1 MKKNILL
8 AVASLV
14 VLGIAGIY
22 LTQTTEPSEE
32 NLGRPLGVLRDLKNE
47 VRYKYTRTFFWKD
60 AQDGRK
66 VYDGSQIFVGPKSSA
81 LLVFAENRKVRLN
94 EETLLRLSQVEQNPA
109 LIALQINDGGFNLK
123 SGKGQMDPL
132 VLNLDDGQF
141 KIISKDAYDIYVKK
155 TDKKLALSVA
165 LGNLTLQNVSGKTDL
180 ATGTSI
186 TLEMAGTVN
195 QGGVAS
201 KQIIAKELPS
211 TSFNLLAPYDGEIV
225 REQTQPV
232 FFKWETTDASNLR
245 LQYSSQP
252 DFADGVTDLDVS
264 SQQFFPIP
272 LNTMKGDVFW
282 RLVSIKD
289 GVPAYSRASFF
300 KVGQVESI
308 RVQVSAPNYIRK
320 GVWRVQTTILDDDK
334 SNFDFQ
340 VSKSESFTPL
350 QDGFM
355 GKAPFTSLLDSPGDY
370 LVRARKNFGN
380 GLFSPWSAAQKV
392 TIRDSLKAPVIEFTD
407 RTEDRVGNV
416 ISEIKWYEVPFAKQY
431 IVQSSNTTSF
441 AAVMSQKTVMTVESA
456 VQHSS
461 PRKVYYRVIAV
472 SEEGE
477 NSAPSNTLVSE
488 GSTLLHEEE
497 QKRLALEQSAKE
509 ADKQAKAAAPKTPDE
524 YNSSLLLPLDGSV
537 FYTNDSIR
545 FEWEPVFKKPT
556 VEISYVSDF
565 SQDVIRITA
574 EKDNFTKIRPLER
587 VGRYYWRLSFE
598 QTLGRT
604 EYSKTQSFTISAA
617 LSTQIEKLTL
627 KFVERN
633 KWNLSLQIK
642 DAKPEETFNM
652 QVSMD
657 STFSRLEHE
666 QTSRTKDVISL
677 SKPGTYYVRARRAK
691 GASEIQGWS
700 NVMTQALRPPLTA
713 PQLQNPQEILAG
725 PDLAKVHLGWS
736 DVKYATQYIVELN
749 NTNTFGS
756 ILRSYRVP
764 ENTYDLM
771 HSQRDASYIRV
782 LAQSAEGELSPPSN
796 IVKVK
801 GFLPGP
807 TIEKY
812 EIAYANLDSKG
823 SIDQLHIL
831 WTHRKNALKYV
842 VEVSR
847 NEKFDQVQKFE
858 TKNIEFFTPV
868 KDIGWYYFKV
878 TPISAMTDYFFAPTT
893 VFAVEYKKIER
904 LQLATVEEP
913 ANGAKFPYNNGK
925 YFVVFKW
932 GQTLGAGWYDFEI
945 AQNSEFKESK
955 LFKVEARQYRL
966 PPEIKDGTWYYRL
979 RGRNPN
985 QASPWSPTKTF
996 TLQK

>member
-1 MKKNILL
+1 MKKNMLL
-8 AVASLV
+8 AIASLV
-14 VLGIAGIY
+14 VLGIAGVF
-22 LTQTTEPSEE
+22 LTQSTDTAEE
-32 NLGRPLGVLRDLKNE
+32 NLGRPLGVLRELKKE
-47 VRYKYTRTFFWKD
+47 IRYKYTRTFFWKD
-60 AQDGRK
+60 AQEGRK

-81 LLVFAENRKVRLN
+81 LLVFAENRKIRLN

-123 SGKGQMDPL
+123 SGKGPMDPL

-155 TDKKLALSVA
+155 SDKKLSLSVA
-165 LGNLTLQNVSGKTDL
+165 LGNLTLQNVSGKTEV

-186 TLEMAGTVN
+186 TLETGTVTEN
-195 QGGVAS
+195 GTSS
-201 KQIIAKELPS
+201 KQIVAKEVSPI
-211 TSFNLLAPYDGEIV
+211 SFNLLAPYDGEIV
-225 REQTQPV
+225 REQVQPV
-232 FFKWETTDASNLR
+232 FFKWEAEGASALH
-245 LQYSSQP
+245 LQYCSQP
-252 DFADGVTDLDVS
+252 DFAENIVDLDVT

-272 LNTMKGDVFW
+272 LNTLKGDVFW
-282 RLVSIKD
+282 RLVAHKD
-289 GVPAYSRASFF
+289 GVPIYSRSSFF
-300 KVGQVESI
+300 KVGQVEAI
-308 RVQVSAPNYIRK
+308 HLQVSAPNYVRK
-320 GVWRVQTTILDDDK
+320 GVWKVQATIADDNK

-340 VSKSESFTPL
+340 VSKTENYATL
-350 QDGFM
+350 QDAYL
-355 GKAPFTSLLDSPGDY
+355 GKAPFTSLLDSPGEY
-370 LVRARKNFGN
+370 FIRARKNFGN
-380 GLFSPWSAAQKV
+380 GLFSPWSASQKV
-392 TIRDSLKAPVIEFTD
+392 TIRESLKSPVIEFSD

-416 ISEIKWYEVPFAKQY
+416 ISEIKWSEVPAAKQY
-431 IVQSSNTTSF
+431 IVQASNAASF
-441 AAVMSQKTVMTVESA
+441 NPVISQKTVTTVESA

-477 NSAPSNTLVSE
+477 NSAPSNLLVSE
-488 GSTLLHEEE
+488 GSSRLQEEE
-497 QKRLALEQSAKE
+497 QKRLALEQSESDKS
-509 ADKQAKAAAPKTPDE
+509 KQAAKPVTKSPDE
-524 YNSSLLLPLDGSV
+524 FNSMLLLPLDGSV

-545 FEWEPVFKKPT
+545 FEWEPFFKKPT

-565 SQDVIRITA
+565 SQDVIRIVA
-574 EKDNFTKIRPLER
+574 EKENSTKIKPMER
-587 VGRYYWRLSFE
+587 VGKYYWRLSFE
-598 QTLGRT
+598 QALGQI
-604 EYSKTQSFTISAA
+604 EYSKTQSFTVSAA

-642 DAKPEETFNM
+642 DAKPEEQFIM
-652 QVSMD
+652 QASLD
-657 STFSRLEHE
+657 STFAKVEHE
-666 QTSRTKDVISL
+666 QSGRTKDVIAL
-677 SKPGTYYVRARRAK
+677 SKPGRYYVRARRAK

-700 NVMTQALRPPLTA
+700 NIMTQVLRPPLTA
-713 PQLQNPQEILAG
+713 PMLKDPQEALAG

-736 DVKYATQYIVELN
+736 DVKYAAQYIVELN

-756 ILRSYRVP
+756 VLRSYRVP
-764 ENTYDLM
+764 ENTYDLL
-771 HSQRDASYIRV
+771 HSQRDASYIRI

-801 GFLPGP
+801 GLLPGP
-807 TIEKY
+807 NIDKY
-812 EIAYANLDSKG
+812 EIVYANLDSKD

-831 WTHRKNALKYV
+831 WAHRKNALKYII
-842 VEVSR
+842 EVSR
-847 NEKFDQVQKFE
+847 SEKFEQVQRFE

-893 VFAVEYKKIER
+893 VFAVEYKKVES

-925 YFVVFKW
+925 YSVIFKW

-945 AQNSEFKESK
+945 SQNSDFKESK

-966 PPEIKDGTWYYRL
+966 PPQLKDGTWYYRL

-985 QASPWSPTKTF
+985 QASPWSPIKTF
-996 TLQK
+996 TLLK

>member
-8 AVASLV
+8 AIASLV
-14 VLGIAGIY
+14 VLGIAGVY
-22 LTQTTEPSEE
+22 LTQSTEPSEE
-32 NLGRPLGVLRDLKNE
+32 NLGRPLGVLRELKSE

-66 VYDGSQIFVGPKSSA
+66 VYDGSQVFVGPKSSA
-81 LLVFAENRKVRLN
+81 LLVFAENRKIRLN

-123 SGKGQMDPL
+123 SGKGPMDPL

-155 TDKKLALSVA
+155 SDKKLALSVA
-165 LGNLTLQNVSGKTDL
+165 LGNLTLQNVSGKTEL

-186 TLEMAGTVN
+186 TLETDTTS
-195 QGGVAS
+195 QGGATA
-201 KQIIAKELPS
+201 KQIIAKELS
-211 TSFNLLAPYDGEIV
+211 AVSFNLLSPYDGEIV

-232 FFKWETTDASNLR
+232 FFKWEADSATALH

-252 DFADGVTDLDVS
+252 DFGDNVVDIDVT

-282 RLVSIKD
+282 RLVAHKD
-289 GVPAYSRASFF
+289 GLPVYSRSSFF
-300 KVGQVESI
+300 KVGQTEAI
-308 RVQVSAPNYIRK
+308 RVQVSAPNYVRK

-340 VSKSESFTPL
+340 VSKSESFTTL
-350 QDGFM
+350 QDGFL
-355 GKAPFTSLLDSPGDY
+355 GKAPFTSLLDSAGDY
-370 LVRARKNFGN
+370 FVRARKNFGN
-380 GLFSPWSAAQKV
+380 GLFSSWSPAQKV
-392 TIRDSLKAPVIEFTD
+392 TIRESLKSPVVEFSD

-416 ISEIKWYEVPFAKQY
+416 ISEIKWNEVPFGKQY
-431 IVQSSNTTSF
+431 IVQASNS
-441 AAVMSQKTVMTVESA
+441 AAFSAIMSQKTVTTTESA

-477 NSAPSNTLVSE
+477 NSAPSNVLVSE
-488 GSTLLHEEE
+488 GSNLLQEEE
-497 QKRLALEQSAKE
+497 QKRLALEKSVNDK
-509 ADKQAKAAAPKTPDE
+509 DKQAAKAPATKSPDE
-524 YNSSLLLPLDGSV
+524 FNSMLLLPLDGSV
-537 FYTNDSIR
+537 FYTNDNIR
-545 FEWEPVFKKPT
+545 FEWEPFFKKPT

-565 SQDVIRITA
+565 SQDVIRIIA
-574 EKDNFTKIRPLER
+574 EKDNFTKIKPMER
-587 VGRYYWRLSFE
+587 IGRYYWRLSFE
-598 QTLGRT
+598 QALGRI
-604 EYSKTQSFTISAA
+604 EYSKTQSFVVSAA
-617 LSTQIEKLTL
+617 LSTQIEKLAL
-627 KFVERN
+627 KFVERS
-633 KWNLSLQIK
+633 KWNLTLQIK
-642 DAKPEETFNM
+642 DAKPEETFIM
-652 QVSMD
+652 QASMD
-657 STFSRLEHE
+657 STFSKLEHE
-666 QTSRTKDVISL
+666 QTGKTKDPIVL

-691 GASEIQGWS
+691 GASQIQAWS

-713 PQLQNPQEILAG
+713 PQLQNPQEALAG
-725 PDLAKVHLGWS
+725 PDLARVQMAWS

-749 NTNTFGS
+749 NTNSFGS

-764 ENTYDLM
+764 ENSYALL

-796 IVKVK
+796 VVKVK
-801 GFLPGP
+801 GLLPGP

-812 EIAYANLDSKG
+812 EIAYANLDSQG

-842 VEVSR
+842 IEISR
-847 NEKFDQVQKFE
+847 SEKFEQVQKYE

-878 TPISAMTDYFFAPTT
+878 TPVSAMTDYFFAPTT
-893 VFAVEYKKIER
+893 TFAVEYKKIER
-904 LQLATVEEP
+904 LQLATVEDP

-925 YFVVFKW
+925 YSVVFKW

-966 PPEIKDGTWYYRL
+966 PPELKDGTWYYRL

-996 TLQK
+996 TLHK